1 LANTLTG
8 NNPQREQRIQALL
21 LDRITMKY
29 ERRIAREIAR
39 AMNESADNL
48 DDPTRQ
54 PAIMAK
60 HNSRIDRLLN
70 QLWLESGIDM
80 ANHIGG
86 NASVKSEFQNQYDAK
101 RWNTKAAG
109 DIPSTLIANSVMQG
123 WIGQYGTAKVVGIT
137 RTTQED
143 VNKIIA
149 DSVAEGL
156 SERQTAKAIRG
167 LSAFRGSSRSGTIAR
182 TETHSAANVAAQ
194 ATAKAAGVQMRRE
207 WVSAKNERTRK
218 AHKDAD
224 GQVVGMDEPFRV
236 GGYDLMFP
244 SDYASNAPAR
254 LTINC
259 RCAVAYIL

>member
-21 LDRITMKY
+21 LDRISLKY
-29 ERRIAREIAR
+29 QRRIAREISR
-39 AMNESADNL
+39 AMNELANNL
-48 DDPTRQ
+48 SDPTRR
-54 PAIMAK
+54 PEIIAK
-60 HNSRIDRLLN
+60 HTAKMGRILNS
-70 QLWLESGIDM
+70 LWFESGEDM
-80 ANHIGG
+80 ANHIGSHEKAIAG
-86 NASVKSEFQNQYDAK
+86 YQ
-101 RWNTKAAG
+101 TKAVG
-109 DIPSTLIANSVMQG
+109 DIPSTEIANATMRAWVY
-123 WIGQYGTAKVVGIT
+123 QYGVAKVTGIT
-137 RTTQED
+137 RTTQDD
-143 VNKIIA
+143 VSKIITN
-149 DSVAEGL
+149 SINEGL

-167 LSAFRGSSRSGTIAR
+167 ISAFKGSNRAGTIAR

-194 ATAKAAGVQMRRE
+194 ATAKAAGVQMKRE

-218 AHKDAD
+218 SHKDAD
-224 GQVVGMDEPFRV
+224 GQVVGMNEPFKV

>member
-21 LDRITMKY
+21 LDRIAIKY
-29 ERRIAREIAR
+29 QRRIAREIAR
-39 AMNESADNL
+39 AMNESANNL
-48 DDPTRQ
+48 SDPTRQ
-54 PAIMAK
+54 PGIMAK
-60 HNSRIDRLLN
+60 HKAKMGRILNS
-70 QLWLESGIDM
+70 LWFESGEDM
-80 ANHIGG
+80 ANHIGSHEKAIAG
-86 NASVKSEFQNQYDAK
+86 YQ
-101 RWNTKAAG
+101 TKANG
-109 DIPSTLIANSVMQG
+109 DDIPTTLIANASMTRWVSQFG
-123 WIGQYGTAKVVGIT
+123 AAKIVGIT

-156 SERQTAKAIRG
+156 SERQTAKAIRV
-167 LSAFRGSSRSGTIAR
+167 LSAFKGSNRSGTIAR

-224 GQVVGMDEPFRV
+224 GQVVGMDEPFKV

>member
-1 LANTLTG
+1 MAKTLTG
-8 NNPQREQRIQALL
+8 NNPQREQRIQALM
-21 LDRITMKY
+21 LDRISLKY
-29 ERRIAREIAR
+29 QRRIAREISR
-39 AMNESADNL
+39 AMNELANNL
-48 DDPTRQ
+48 SDPTRR
-54 PAIMAK
+54 PEIMAK
-60 HNSRIDRLLN
+60 HTAKIGRILNS
-70 QLWLESGIDM
+70 LWLEAGEDM
-80 ANHIGG
+80 ANHIGSHEKAIAG
-86 NASVKSEFQNQYDAK
+86 YQ
-101 RWNTKAAG
+101 TKEVG
-109 DIPSTLIANSVMQG
+109 DIPSTEIANATMRAWVY
-123 WIGQYGTAKVVGIT
+123 QYGAAKIVGIT
-137 RTTQED
+137 RTTQDD
-143 VNKIIA
+143 VNGIIA
-149 DSVAEGL
+149 SGVAEGL

-207 WVSAKNERTRK
+207 WVAAKNERTRR